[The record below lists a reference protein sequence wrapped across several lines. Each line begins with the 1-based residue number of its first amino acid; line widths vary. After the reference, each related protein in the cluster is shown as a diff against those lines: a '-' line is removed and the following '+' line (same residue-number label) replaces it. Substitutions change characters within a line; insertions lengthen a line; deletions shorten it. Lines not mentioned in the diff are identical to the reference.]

1 MSFVLKKHR
10 CHIVLLV
17 VVFFAAQSVVFAQTF
32 NAWLRAGDEAF
43 NEARYAEAVEHYKKA
58 LGFET
63 GDVALDYR
71 MAEACR
77 LYKDYEKA
85 EAWYGKVFGN
95 DKTNSYPLALFY
107 LAEMKKYNADYGS
120 ACRLFGDYAAKHVQD
135 SGYFAVKA
143 KTESGYCEQVLA
155 LNKQPLKATVV
166 NAGNEV
172 NSKFSDFGASISGDS
187 VMYYASLRFLYE
199 PKEKKKKPYFVS
211 RILKSEGGI
220 KPKKKPAPIAAM
232 VNDPPL
238 HNGNAGFSPDHRL
251 VIFTRCEDTQDGKRP
266 CRLYYSKLNSGRWS
280 KPELIIGAVNSDSG
294 YTATQP
300 SIEARGAEGYTLYFA
315 SDRPGGLGKMDIWK
329 SDFDANMRF
338 SEPVNLGA
346 VINTFDDEMTP
357 HMDTRHGSL
366 YFSSY
371 GHAGLGG
378 MDIFK
383 SKREN
388 GTFSFPENIGKG
400 YNTSQNDVYFT
411 INSHDEKGTL
421 TSNRTGSLFIAS
433 KTCCYDIYYHEPLKI
448 DTLVVAVSDTP
459 KVDSTLKADP
469 INKEYYEDFLP
480 LSLYFDNDE
489 PDKRTLAVTTNKSY
503 DKLYRDYISRIPE
516 YKQNYADRKRD
527 RTISDTEID
536 SFFTNTV
543 TYAWNMLNGF
553 CAKVEKAMKAG
564 VVLELEIRGRAS
576 PLAETAYNV
585 NLSRRRISSLQN
597 YLRQYNNGA
606 LRSYFDSGKL
616 KLTEVPAGESLSK
629 SGVSDNR
636 GDVRNSVYNPNA
648 ASERLIELIGV
659 RINPK
664 SNP

>member
-1 MSFVLKKHR
+1 M
-10 CHIVLLV
+10 
-17 VVFFAAQSVVFAQTF
+17 
-32 NAWLRAGDEAF
+32 
-43 NEARYAEAVEHYKKA
+43 
-58 LGFET
+58 
-63 GDVALDYR
+63 
-71 MAEACR
+71 
-77 LYKDYEKA
+77 
-85 EAWYGKVFGN
+85 
-95 DKTNSYPLALFY
+95 
-107 LAEMKKYNADYGS
+107 
-120 ACRLFGDYAAKHVQD
+120 
-135 SGYFAVKA
+135 
-143 KTESGYCEQVLA
+143 
-155 LNKQPLKATVV
+155 
-166 NAGNEV
+166 
-172 NSKFSDFGASISGDS
+172 
-187 VMYYASLRFLYE
+187 
-199 PKEKKKKPYFVS
+199 
-211 RILKSEGGI
+211 
-220 KPKKKPAPIAAM
+220 
-232 VNDPPL
+232 
-238 HNGNAGFSPDHRL
+238 
-251 VIFTRCEDTQDGKRP
+251 
-266 CRLYYSKLNSGRWS
+266 
-280 KPELIIGAVNSDSG
+280 IIGAVNSGSS
-294 YTATQP
+294 YTTTQP
-300 SIEARGAEGYTLYFA
+300 TIEARGAEGYTLYFA
-315 SDRPGGLGKMDIWK
+315 SDRPGGLGKMDLWK

-338 SEPVNLGA
+338 SEPVNLGST
-346 VINTFDDEMTP
+346 INTFDDEMTP
-357 HMDTRHGSL
+357 YMDTRHGVL

-383 SKREN
+383 SNREN
-388 GTFSFPENIGKG
+388 GAFSAPENIGKG

-411 INSHDEKGTL
+411 INNHDEKGTL

-503 DKLYRDYISRIPE
+503 DKLYRDYISRIPD
-516 YKQNYADRKRD
+516 YKQNYADGKRD
-527 RTISDTEID
+527 RKISDTEID

-659 RINPK
+659 RINPT

>member
-1 MSFVLKKHR
+1 
-10 CHIVLLV
+10 
-17 VVFFAAQSVVFAQTF
+17 
-32 NAWLRAGDEAF
+32 
-43 NEARYAEAVEHYKKA
+43 
-58 LGFET
+58 
-63 GDVALDYR
+63 
-71 MAEACR
+71 
-77 LYKDYEKA
+77 
-85 EAWYGKVFGN
+85 
-95 DKTNSYPLALFY
+95 
-107 LAEMKKYNADYGS
+107 DYGT
-120 ACRLFGDYAAKHVQD
+120 ACRLFGEYAAKHTQD
-135 SGYFAVKA
+135 STYFMVKA

-155 LNKQPLKATVV
+155 LDKQHLKATVV

-199 PKEKKKKPYFVS
+199 PKEKKQKPYFVS

-251 VIFTRCEDTQDGKRP
+251 VIFTRCEDTPDGKRP

-280 KPELIIGAVNSDSG
+280 KPEPVIGNVNIDSG
-294 YTATQP
+294 YTSTQP

-315 SDRPGGLGKMDIWK
+315 SDRPGGFGKMDIWK

-338 SEPVNLGA
+338 SEPVNLGS

-357 HMDTRHGSL
+357 YIDTRNGNL

-383 SKREN
+383 SHREN
-388 GTFSFPENIGKG
+388 GTFLTPENLGKG

-411 INSHDEKGTL
+411 INNNDDKGTL

-433 KTCCYDIYYHEPLKI
+433 KTCCYDIYYHEPIKI
-448 DTLVVAVSDTP
+448 DTTVLAVIDTP
-459 KVDSTLKADP
+459 KVDSTLKVDP
-469 INKEYYEDFLP
+469 VNKEYYEDFLP

-503 DKLYRDYISRIPE
+503 DKLYRDYIARIND
-516 YKQNYADRKRD
+516 YKENYADKKKERN
-527 RTISDTEID
+527 ISDSEID

-543 TYAWNMLNGF
+543 TYSWNMLNGF

-564 VVLELEIRGRAS
+564 VVLELEI
-576 PLAETAYNV
+576 
-585 NLSRRRISSLQN
+585 
-597 YLRQYNNGA
+597 
-606 LRSYFDSGKL
+606 
-616 KLTEVPAGESLSK
+616 
-629 SGVSDNR
+629 
-636 GDVRNSVYNPNA
+636 
-648 ASERLIELIGV
+648 
-659 RINPK
+659 
-664 SNP
+664 